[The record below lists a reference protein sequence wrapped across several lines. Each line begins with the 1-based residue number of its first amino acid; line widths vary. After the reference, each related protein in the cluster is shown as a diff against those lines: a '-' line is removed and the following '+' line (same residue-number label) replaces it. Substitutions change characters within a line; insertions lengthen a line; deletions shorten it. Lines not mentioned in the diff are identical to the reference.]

1 MKFTIKESSLDI
13 AERINYALARSIE
26 NAASQIRP
34 NLGDQLQPL
43 LINKWKKSATYAS
56 LIYGDLNGKIGFPA
70 GTAKDSVDNILE
82 EAAKSVQI
90 SYRGTR
96 VNKRKFVT
104 KIDVFI
110 LKQDLHGVL
119 NSIYG
124 LIQTEK
130 NELLYWTDW
139 LLVQGDRIVVDDWRY
154 FRRNGKGRSGMG
166 IMVKNGSFR
175 IPSIH
180 SGVLGDNW
188 LTRVIES
195 FVVEISRASKI
206 IIEQEIKRY
215 L

>member
-13 AERINYALARSIE
+13 AERINYALARVIE
-26 NAASQIRP
+26 DAASQIRP
-34 NLGDQLQPL
+34 DIGNQLQPL
-43 LINKWKKSATYAS
+43 LITKWKKSATYSS

-70 GTAKDSVDNILE
+70 GTAKTSVDNILE
-82 EAAKSVQI
+82 EAAKSIQI
-90 SYRGTR
+90 SYRGTQIY
-96 VNKRKFVT
+96 KRKFVT

-110 LKQDLHGVL
+110 LKQDLSGVL
-119 NSIYG
+119 NSIDG

-130 NELLYWTDW
+130 DELLYWTNW

-180 SGVLGDNW
+180 SGVIGNNW

-195 FVVEISRASKI
+195 FVIEISRASKI

-215 L
+215 I